1 MSEQEDPKVVI
12 PDSIRDPALMRASA
26 EAELASHPA
35 AQTAVVPTEVL
46 LHELRVHQI
55 ELEMQNEALREAQS
69 ALQESRDR
77 YVDLYEFAPVGYLTL
92 TGDGLI
98 AQINLTAATLLQQE
112 RNKLLKRRFAAW
124 VTAQDQDRWHQ
135 LFVSAKSGNRK
146 GSAELVLLRGDGT
159 VFDARIDAMAVT
171 SDGLAVLHIAITDIT
186 ELKTVE
192 RRLRQRELELS
203 TIIETEPECVK
214 QMDKDG
220 RLLQM
225 NRAGLNMIEADDLA
239 QVVGQ
244 SVSSLVTPSCRDA
257 FDALTQDVFRGKP
270 GVLTFEVVGLKG
282 THRWLESH
290 AVPLRNSDGNIVSML
305 SVTRDITEHK
315 QLEDQ
320 VRELAFH
327 DALTVLPNRRL
338 LFDRL
343 NQTMSASKR
352 SGNYGA
358 LMMLDL
364 DNFKPLNDAH
374 GHHAGDLLL
383 IEVASRLSG
392 CVRETDTVARVGG
405 DEFVVLLGELDT
417 DRTESARQ
425 ASEVAEKIRASL
437 ATPYRL
443 TLSEGAQAGISVQH
457 HCSASIGVALFL
469 NHEASQTHIL
479 KCADAAMYQAKEA
492 GRNVVRFL

>member
-1 MSEQEDPKVVI
+1 MNPSVDETRL
-12 PDSIRDPALMRASA
+12 SAALMRADA

-35 AQTAVVPTEVL
+35 AQTAASPSDVL
-46 LHELRVHQI
+46 LHELQVHQI
-55 ELEMQNEALREAQS
+55 ELEMQNEALRAAQI
-69 ALQESRDR
+69 ALEESRDR
-77 YVDLYEFAPVGYLTL
+77 YLDLYEFAPVGYLTL

-98 AQINLTAATLLQQE
+98 EQINLTATKLLQQE

-124 VTAQDQDRWHQ
+124 VVAQDQDRWHQ
-135 LFVSAKSGNRK
+135 LVLNAKSGDRR
-146 GSAELVLLRGDGT
+146 GSVELVLQRADGT
-159 VFDARIDAMAVT
+159 AFDARIDMLSASPEA
-171 SDGLAVLHIAITDIT
+171 LQLLRIAITDIT

-214 QMDKDG
+214 QLDSDG
-220 RLLQM
+220 CLLQM
-225 NRAGLNMIEADDLA
+225 NRAGLNMIEADDLD
-239 QVVGQ
+239 QVIGQ
-244 SVSSLVTPSCRDA
+244 SVTSLVTPSCRDA

-270 GVLTFEVVGLKG
+270 GVLTFELVGLKG

-290 AVPLRNSDGNIVSML
+290 AVPLRDSDGNIISML
-305 SVTRDITEHK
+305 SVTRDVTEHK

-383 IEVASRLSG
+383 IEVARRLIE
-392 CVRETDTVARVGG
+392 CVREIDTVARVGG
-405 DEFVVLLGELDT
+405 DEFVVLLGELNT
-417 DRTESARQ
+417 DPTESARQ
-425 ASEVAEKIRASL
+425 ASEVAEKVRASL

-443 TLSEGAQAGISVQH
+443 TLTEGAQAGIAVQH

-469 NHEASQTHIL
+469 NHEASQTQIL
-479 KCADAAMYQAKEA
+479 KCADAAMYRAKEA
-492 GRNVVRFL
+492 GRNAIRFL